1 MTRTRS
7 EFLQTG
13 LRVARF
19 FGNELVDVLSVV
31 GGIGASLWNNWRDK
45 TDAEFEQSFWI
56 AVNEFSSK
64 TLEFTQKTEQEVEL
78 VISVFLKDLCDFNQA
93 TIAALEGFIEKA
105 DLSKI
110 YHKLH
115 DSDPDEKVD
124 DDDKEILGVVL
135 SNLRDQK
142 ISARSEANIREMMGI
157 R

>member
-1 MTRTRS
+1 M
-7 EFLQTG
+7 
-13 LRVARF
+13 
-19 FGNELVDVLSVV
+19 
-31 GGIGASLWNNWRDK
+31 
-45 TDAEFEQSFWI
+45 
-56 AVNEFSSK
+56 
-64 TLEFTQKTEQEVEL
+64 

-115 DSDPDEKVD
+115 DPDPDEKVD